1 MSRSPVSVCLDK
13 RKMTTTGIN
22 KGKFPVKIKV
32 NFKIMENGVTKYVVK
47 RYHVHPDQVFCRAS
61 EFLKIKRDPS
71 VIVAAAKAIEL
82 FDKGLSIQDFDRL
95 FTSSGEL
102 DEVGTVF
109 QILIDQLQQEGRQG
123 TANSYSQALSSFTSY
138 KGKHITFG
146 ELSRVWLMGYERWCL
161 DRGLSINTVGI
172 YTRAL
177 RAVVNYAID
186 PLQIITESKSPFGR
200 RKYIIPSG
208 PRQIKKAFTIQE
220 RNIILQHRSQRSDVN
235 MALDFWAF
243 QYFGNGCNMAD
254 VAYMR
259 RKHIDGTEWRFERK
273 KTENTERTKNPIG
286 VTLNERMLKII
297 ARHGV
302 SSLDPNAFVFP
313 ILTTGMTPR
322 QCKSRIHDFIADV
335 NELLAMAQ
343 EEINTDLEKQG
354 LNKITTKLTTGTARY
369 TAATILK
376 KHGIDLSS
384 IAKIL
389 GHGSESTTK
398 LYTEDD
404 EETRSLISRML
415 EA

>member
-1 MSRSPVSVCLDK
+1 
-13 RKMTTTGIN
+13 MTTTGIN

-32 NFKIMENGVTKYVVK
+32 NFKVLENGVTKYVVK
-47 RYHVHPDQVFCRAS
+47 RYHIQPEQVFCKPAD
-61 EFLKIKRDPS
+61 FAKAKRSPA

-82 FDKGLSIQDFDRL
+82 FEKGLSVDDFDRL
-95 FTSSGEL
+95 YTGSGSL
-102 DEVGTVF
+102 DEIKTVF
-109 QILIDQLQQEGRQG
+109 DIVITQLRDEGREG
-123 TANSYSQALSSFTSY
+123 TAASYSQALASFIAY

-146 ELSRVWLMGYERWCL
+146 ELSRVWLMGYERSCL

-186 PLQIITESKSPFGR
+186 PLQIIPQSKSPFGR

-208 PRQIKKAFTIQE
+208 PRQTKKSFTVEE
-220 RNIILQHRSQRSDVN
+220 RNIILQHRSKRSDVN

-254 VAYMR
+254 VAYMQ
-259 RKHIDGTEWRFERK
+259 RKDIDGKEWQFERK
-273 KTENTERTKNPIG
+273 KTENTERTKAPIS
-286 VTLNERMLKII
+286 VTLNDRMLQII

-302 SSLDPNAFVFP
+302 SSLDPEAFVFP
-313 ILTTGMTPR
+313 IINAGMTPK
-322 QCKSRIHDFIADV
+322 QCKSRIHDFIRGI
-335 NELLAMAQ
+335 NELLAVAQ
-343 EEINTDLEKQG
+343 GEINIEREKKGLE
-354 LNKITTKLTTGTARY
+354 KITTKLTTGTARY
-369 TAATILK
+369 TAATILR
-376 KHGIDLSS
+376 KHGIELSS